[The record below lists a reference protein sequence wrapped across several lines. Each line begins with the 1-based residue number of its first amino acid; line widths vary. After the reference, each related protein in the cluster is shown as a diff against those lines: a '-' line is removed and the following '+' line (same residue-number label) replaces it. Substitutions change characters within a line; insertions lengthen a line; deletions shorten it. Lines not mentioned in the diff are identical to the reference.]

1 MQRTGISVKQ
11 QVALVLAAGT
21 AVVAAGVGLLSSAGH
36 ASADGSTG
44 GAAPA
49 ATATTNGGPN
59 DWS

>member
-21 AVVAAGVGLLSSAGH
+21 AVVAAGVGLLSSAGTV
-36 ASADGSTG
+36 SADGSTG
-44 GAAPA
+44 AAP
-49 ATATTNGGPN
+49 TASASPNGGPN